1 MKNNPFVSIVLA
13 LGLLAGLSS
22 CRSEFEQIRTS
33 GDSKRIYDSAM
44 AYYNAGEYTKA
55 QSLLELSVSNFRG
68 MKEAEDIYFKYAY
81 SYYYLQNY
89 ILASYYFSNFSQTYS
104 TSSLKEE
111 ADFMSAYSNY
121 LLSPT
126 FRLDQTYTQKAIDEF
141 QLFVN
146 TYPFSER
153 VTECNRLMD
162 ELRKKQEKKVFESGK
177 LYFDIRQYQ
186 AAIQTFDNLLKD
198 YPDTSNPDEVRYF
211 IVKSAY
217 QFAINSI
224 IQRKEERFRETISKA
239 ELFLKKYPNSDFT
252 PEVKAIVAD
261 TEKQIKQLE
270 DVRYQN

>member
-1 MKNNPFVSIVLA
+1 MKNNPFVLIFAA
-13 LGLLAGLSS
+13 LLMAAGLSS

-44 AYYNAGEYTKA
+44 AYYGAGEYTKA
-55 QSLLELSVSNFRG
+55 QTLLEICVSNFRG

-81 SYYYLQNY
+81 TYYYLQNY
-89 ILASYYFSNFSQTYS
+89 IMSSYYFSNFSQTYS
-104 TSSLKEE
+104 TSSLRED

-126 FRLDQTYTQKAIDEF
+126 FRLDQTYTQKAIDEL

-177 LYFDIRQYQ
+177 LYYDIRQYQ

-198 YPDTSNPDEVRYF
+198 FPDTSNPDEVRYF

-217 QFAINSI
+217 QYAVNSI
-224 IQRKEERFRETISKA
+224 IQRKEERFRETLSKA
-239 ELFLKKYPNSDFT
+239 ELFLKKYPDST
-252 PEVKAIVAD
+252 YASEVRSIVASTD
-261 TEKQIKQLE
+261 QQLKQLE

>member
-1 MKNNPFVSIVLA
+1 MKNKLFVPFLLTLA
-13 LGLLAGLSS
+13 LTAVISS

-44 AYYNAGEYTKA
+44 AFYDAGEYSKA
-55 QSLLELSVSNFRG
+55 QSLLELSISNFRG
-68 MKEAEDIYFKYAY
+68 MREAEDIYFKYAY
-81 SYYYLQNY
+81 SYYYLENY
-89 ILASYYFSNFSQTYS
+89 LMSAYYFTNFSQTYS
-104 TSSLKEE
+104 TSTLREE

-126 FRLDQTYTQKAIDEF
+126 FRLDQTYSQKAIDEF

-162 ELRKKQEKKVFESGK
+162 ELRQKQEKKVFEAGK
-177 LYFDIRQYQ
+177 LYYDIRQYQ

-198 YPDTSNPDEVRYF
+198 YPDTANPDEVRYF
-211 IVKSAY
+211 IVRSAY
-217 QFAINSI
+217 QLAMNSI
-224 IQRKEERFRETISKA
+224 VQRKEERFRETLTKA
-239 ELFLKKYPNSDFT
+239 DLFLKKYPESSFT
-252 PEVKAIVAD
+252 AEVNAIVAD
-261 TEKQIKQLE
+261 TNQQLKLLQ

>member
-1 MKNNPFVSIVLA
+1 MKNKLFVPFLLTLA
-13 LGLLAGLSS
+13 LTAVISS

-44 AYYNAGEYTKA
+44 ALYDAGEFSKA
-55 QSLLELSVSNFRG
+55 QSLLELSISNFRG
-68 MKEAEDIYFKYAY
+68 MREAEDIYFKYAY
-81 SYYYLQNY
+81 SYYYLENY
-89 ILASYYFSNFSQTYS
+89 LMSAYYFTNFSQTYS
-104 TSSLKEE
+104 TSTLREE

-126 FRLDQTYTQKAIDEF
+126 FRLDQTYSQKAIDEF

-162 ELRKKQEKKVFESGK
+162 ELRQKQEKKVFEAGK
-177 LYFDIRQYQ
+177 LYYDIRQYQ

-198 YPDTSNPDEVRYF
+198 YPDTANPDEVRYF
-211 IVKSAY
+211 IVRSAY
-217 QFAINSI
+217 QLAMNSI
-224 IQRKEERFRETISKA
+224 VQRKEERFRETLTKA
-239 ELFLKKYPNSDFT
+239 DLFLKKYPESSFT
-252 PEVKAIVAD
+252 AEVNAIVAD
-261 TEKQIKQLE
+261 TNQQLKLLQ

>member
-1 MKNNPFVSIVLA
+1 MKNKLFVPTLLILVLA
-13 LGLLAGLSS
+13 VALSS

-44 AYYNAGEYTKA
+44 ALYDAGEYSKA
-55 QSLLELSVSNFRG
+55 QSLLELCISNFRG
-68 MKEAEDIYFKYAY
+68 MREAEDIYFKYAY
-81 SYYYLQNY
+81 TYYFLENYLMS
-89 ILASYYFSNFSQTYS
+89 SYYFTNFSQTYATS
-104 TSSLKEE
+104 TLREE

-126 FRLDQTYTQKAIDEF
+126 FRLDQTYSQKAIDEF

-162 ELRKKQEKKVFESGK
+162 ELRQKQEIKVFEAGK
-177 LYFDIRQYQ
+177 LYYDLRQYQ

-198 YPDTSNPDEVRYF
+198 YPDTANPDEVRYF

-217 QFAINSI
+217 QLAVNSI
-224 IQRKEERFRETISKA
+224 VQRKEERFRETITKA
-239 ELFLKKYPNSDFT
+239 DLFLKKYPEST
-252 PEVKAIVAD
+252 YVSEVNAIVAD
-261 TEKQIKQLE
+261 TNQQLKLLQ

>member
-1 MKNNPFVSIVLA
+1 MKNNPFVLIFAA
-13 LGLLAGLSS
+13 LFMVAGLSS

-33 GDSKRIYDSAM
+33 GDSKRVYDSAM
-44 AYYNAGEYTKA
+44 AYYDAGEYSKA
-55 QSLLELSVSNFRG
+55 QTLLEICISNFRG
-68 MKEAEDIYFKYAY
+68 MKEAEDIYFKYSY
-81 SYYYLQNY
+81 TYYYLQNY
-89 ILASYYFSNFSQTYS
+89 IMSSYYFSNFSQTYS
-104 TSSLKEE
+104 TSSLRED

-126 FRLDQTYTQKAIDEF
+126 FRLDQTYTQKAIDEL

-162 ELRKKQEKKVFESGK
+162 ELRKKQEKKVFDSGK
-177 LYFDIRQYQ
+177 LYYDIRQYQ

-198 YPDTSNPDEVRYF
+198 FPDTSNPDEVRYF

-217 QFAINSI
+217 QYAVNSVVL
-224 IQRKEERFRETISKA
+224 RKEERFRETLSKA
-239 ELFLKKYPNSDFT
+239 ELFLKKYPDST
-252 PEVKAIVAD
+252 YSSEVRSIVAD
-261 TEKQIKQLE
+261 TNQQLKQLE